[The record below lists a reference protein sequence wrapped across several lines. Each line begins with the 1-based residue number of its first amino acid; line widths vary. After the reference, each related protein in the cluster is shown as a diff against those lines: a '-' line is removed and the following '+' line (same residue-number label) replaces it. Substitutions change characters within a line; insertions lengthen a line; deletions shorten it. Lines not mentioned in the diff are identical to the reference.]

1 MYKFFYLQINS
12 SIPKKSEKNTNNFNI
27 IKSLEINDLNESP
40 ENSPIFPSYLKN
52 ISSENQFSRNTRKDP
67 TKEGCIY
74 DYENI
79 YTKNQQVNNDI
90 STNITNLETNNG
102 ISEILTAN
110 NSIFYTPLKTSSNT
124 HNNIEEVDNFQYR
137 ADFFKQLNILKEELK
152 EIENNHINI
161 NPSRRSCRQEKFL
174 YEKNYKDLHDNLDQ
188 INLIYNKSNYNLENG
203 NNLKNTNN
211 KYFEIKEKKGKN
223 SLRKIFS

>member
-1 MYKFFYLQINS
+1 M
-12 SIPKKSEKNTNNFNI
+12 
-27 IKSLEINDLNESP
+27 
-40 ENSPIFPSYLKN
+40 
-52 ISSENQFSRNTRKDP
+52 
-67 TKEGCIY
+67 
-74 DYENI
+74 
-79 YTKNQQVNNDI
+79 
-90 STNITNLETNNG
+90 
-102 ISEILTAN
+102 
-110 NSIFYTPLKTSSNT
+110 
-124 HNNIEEVDNFQYR
+124 
-137 ADFFKQLNILKEELK
+137 NILKEELK